1 MAAYS
6 ESVGEQLA
14 CPICLNRIDDPRIL
28 PCLHSFCRRCLE
40 QAINRDQGPGLGV
53 LQCPTCQQSVSLGP
67 EGIDN
72 LPSNLFVSNLF
83 EAMVQHHED
92 YDNGERPITGTRW
105 CSSCEEGSKAT
116 AVCKNCN
123 EYLCDNCVLAHQR
136 VRLTKDHYIER
147 LVMTRSRPQYST
159 ITAPLGS
166 PSLSHSL
173 QLPDSL
179 SNHCSKHEHEI
190 LCLFC
195 DTCSLAIC
203 RECTMVDH
211 IGHNFI
217 YLQEAIENSKAVTVK
232 LITDAKISIKALEE
246 GIETSQNMAEHVEV
260 RSQGVANEVRAT
272 TRRHMIALE
281 ERERE
286 LLRRVEKVRQVK
298 GKSLH
303 LQIDDLKQGLS
314 SLMQTVDH
322 VENMLNTGTDIELLN
337 AREIMVSEMQNVRKL
352 RGHLQPHE
360 DDQIMFT
367 PPDAALFNAISKMGI
382 ISSSAY
388 APNCIAT
395 GDGLKKAL
403 KGKIAMCII
412 HAKDHHGEARMI
424 GGDPVECIIQSPES
438 ALYRTEVVDRQNG
451 TYTISYR
458 PQMEGKHIISIT
470 IHGKHIAES
479 PFTVQ
484 VRSGRNYTTV
494 GQLLLQFGSEGEE
507 DGKFCRPWGVCCHKD
522 NYIIVADRSNNRIQV
537 FNPDGSFH
545 HKFGSS
551 GTRNGQ
557 FDRPAGVACDS
568 QGCIIV
574 ADKDNHRIQKFSI
587 DGNFLLKF
595 GEKGNKNGQFN
606 YPWDVALNSEGKIL
620 VSDTR
625 NHRVQLFNAD
635 GQFLNKYGFEGSLWK
650 HFDSPRGVCFN
661 NEGHMVVTDFNNH
674 RLLVIHPDFQT
685 ARFLGTEGSANGQ
698 FLRPQGVVV
707 DQEGNIIVTDSRNHR
722 IQVFQPNGNFLCK
735 FGAPGTGPGQMDRPS
750 GICLTPEGLVI
761 VVDFGNNRV
770 QIF

>member
-40 QAINRDQGPGLGV
+40 QAIGRDQGPGRGV

-166 PSLSHSL
+166 PSLSRSL

-190 LCLFC
+190 LRLFC
-195 DTCSLAIC
+195 DTCSMAIC

-303 LQIDDLKQGLS
+303 L
-314 SLMQTVDH
+314 H
-322 VENMLNTGTDIELLN
+322 
-337 AREIMVSEMQNVRKL
+337 
-352 RGHLQPHE
+352 
-360 DDQIMFT
+360 
-367 PPDAALFNAISKMGI
+367 
-382 ISSSAY
+382 
-388 APNCIAT
+388 
-395 GDGLKKAL
+395 
-403 KGKIAMCII
+403 
-412 HAKDHHGEARMI
+412 
-424 GGDPVECIIQSPES
+424 
-438 ALYRTEVVDRQNG
+438 
-451 TYTISYR
+451 
-458 PQMEGKHIISIT
+458 
-470 IHGKHIAES
+470 
-479 PFTVQ
+479 
-484 VRSGRNYTTV
+484 
-494 GQLLLQFGSEGEE
+494 
-507 DGKFCRPWGVCCHKD
+507 
-522 NYIIVADRSNNRIQV
+522 
-537 FNPDGSFH
+537 
-545 HKFGSS
+545 
-551 GTRNGQ
+551 
-557 FDRPAGVACDS
+557 
-568 QGCIIV
+568 
-574 ADKDNHRIQKFSI
+574 
-587 DGNFLLKF
+587 
-595 GEKGNKNGQFN
+595 
-606 YPWDVALNSEGKIL
+606 
-620 VSDTR
+620 
-625 NHRVQLFNAD
+625 
-635 GQFLNKYGFEGSLWK
+635 
-650 HFDSPRGVCFN
+650 
-661 NEGHMVVTDFNNH
+661 
-674 RLLVIHPDFQT
+674 
-685 ARFLGTEGSANGQ
+685 
-698 FLRPQGVVV
+698 
-707 DQEGNIIVTDSRNHR
+707 
-722 IQVFQPNGNFLCK
+722 
-735 FGAPGTGPGQMDRPS
+735 
-750 GICLTPEGLVI
+750 
-761 VVDFGNNRV
+761 
-770 QIF
+770 